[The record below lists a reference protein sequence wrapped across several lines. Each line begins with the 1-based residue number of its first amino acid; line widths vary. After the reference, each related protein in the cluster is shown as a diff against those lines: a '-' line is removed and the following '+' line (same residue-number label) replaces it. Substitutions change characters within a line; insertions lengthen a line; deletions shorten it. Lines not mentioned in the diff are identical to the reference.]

1 MEIFMMGKYS
11 AHVWSSFGIT
21 AVVLIIC
28 MLQARRRHRSVLSD
42 LKTRLEAMES
52 EQ

>member
-1 MEIFMMGKYS
+1 MEFLMMGKYN

-28 MLQARRRHRSVLSD
+28 VLQARRRHRNVLSD
-42 LKTRLEAMES
+42 LKIRINAMES

>member
-1 MEIFMMGKYS
+1 MEILMMGKYT

-28 MLQARRRHRSVLSD
+28 MVKARRRHRNVLSD
-42 LKTRLEAMES
+42 LKVRIKAMES

>member
-1 MEIFMMGKYS
+1 MELFMMGKYT

-28 MLQARRRHRSVLSD
+28 MVQARRRHRNVLSD
-42 LKTRLEAMES
+42 LKVRIKAMES